1 MGDWTPEPLFNE
13 ELLAIMAHA
22 RNELSV
28 NPNAIG
34 PKDILRFGNE
44 IISLREQLSEAQK
57 PLAGVPNPEG
67 VGELLREAREA
78 HRIML
83 GLANSHIDSGDPDI
97 GEAWERRAGGIEKAL
112 RACGIETEEGS

>member
-1 MGDWTPEPLFNE
+1 MGDWTPEPW
-13 ELLAIMAHA
+13 ELGVDKTNVFRTDEQDNTLAQHIGTFVRPRDAA
-22 RNELSV
+22 RAVASV
-28 NPNAIG
+28 NA
-34 PKDILRFGNE
+34 
-44 IISLREQLSEAQK
+44 
-57 PLAGVPNPEG
+57 LAGVPNPEG